1 MPNLDNSEIERIL
14 RAMWRN
20 LGRVIGE
27 YPHINAIVKRGW
39 VEFVGLEHIQILMTV
54 DF

>member
-1 MPNLDNSEIERIL
+1 MAQPGTPKSHLYDADLDNSEIERIL

-27 YPHINAIVKRGW
+27 YPHINAIVKER
-39 VEFVGLEHIQILMTV
+39 VG
-54 DF
+54 